1 MTKTNPKGLH
11 DYYEQRDFKPT
22 FAGFKDEDELE
33 AYDLRRQSLYRDL
46 LHLPPRVF
54 EGARLC
60 EFGPD
65 TGENALV
72 FARWGARVTLVEPH
86 ASAWPEIRAY
96 FARYGLDDRL
106 EDIVG
111 KTIESFE
118 SETRFDFINAEGFI
132 YTVQPNELWLSKF
145 KALLRPDG
153 FAVVNYLD
161 RTGCLFELL
170 WSLAHAR
177 YQEVSGERGVDAAW
191 SLFEPKWNSI
201 HHTRPFESWVKDVL
215 ENPFV
220 RLKYLIDPVELSA
233 KALKAGLAL
242 YASWPR
248 YENPFHPYWHK
259 NIPGEADLELWRREF
274 ITRSRV
280 SFAFARPLFTIA
292 SAKRTKEIN
301 DNVLALVGGID
312 HLIDGWGQES
322 LSRAKAAA
330 SQLVQAMENGEVMAG
345 DAERREI
352 GATLGAIIRTLDI
365 FNSGDAAA
373 IRNQMRTDSRLLAM
387 WGSTTH
393 YAVFRLLDK

>member
-1 MTKTNPKGLH
+1 MTKASPKGLH
-11 DYYEQRDFKPT
+11 EYYEQRDFKPT
-22 FAGFKDEDELE
+22 FAGFKDDVELE
-33 AYDLRRQSLYRDL
+33 AYDLRRQSIYRDL
-46 LHLPPRVF
+46 LHLPPQVF
-54 EGARLC
+54 EGRRLC

-86 ASAWPEIRAY
+86 ASAWQDIRAY
-96 FARYGLDDRL
+96 FARYGLDERL
-106 EDIVG
+106 EEIVG

-118 SETRFDFINAEGFI
+118 SETPFDFINAEGFI
-132 YTVQPNELWLSKF
+132 YTVQPNELWLAKF
-145 KALLRPDG
+145 ATLLRPDG
-153 FAVVNYLD
+153 FAVINYLD

-191 SLFEPKWNSI
+191 ELFEPKWNSI

-220 RLKYLIDPVELSA
+220 RLKYLIDPAELSE

-259 NIPGEADLELWRREF
+259 NIPGEGELERWRREF

-280 SFAFARPLFTIA
+280 SFAFACPLFTIA
-292 SAKRTKEIN
+292 SAERTREIN
-301 DNVLALVGGID
+301 DSVLALVGGID
-312 HLIDGWGQES
+312 RLIDGWGQES
-322 LSRAKAAA
+322 LSRAKTAAD
-330 SQLVQAMENGEVMAG
+330 QLARAMENGEVMAG
-345 DAERREI
+345 DAERHEI

-365 FNSGDAAA
+365 LDAGDAAA
-373 IRNQMRTDSRLLAM
+373 IRNQMRSDKSLLAM

>member
-1 MTKTNPKGLH
+1 MTKANPKGLH
-11 DYYEQRDFKPT
+11 NYYQERDFKPT
-22 FAGFKDEDELE
+22 FAGFKGEKELE
-33 AYDLRRQSLYRDL
+33 AYELRRKSLYRDL

-54 EGARLC
+54 EGSRLC

-86 ASAWPEIRAY
+86 PAAWPEIRAY
-96 FARYGLDDRL
+96 FARYGLDEHL

-132 YTVQPNELWLSKF
+132 YTVQPAELWLTKF
-145 KALLRPDG
+145 TRLLRPTG
-153 FAVVNYLD
+153 FAVINYLD

-220 RLKYLIDPVELSA
+220 RLKFLIDPVELSDN
-233 KALKAGLAL
+233 ALKAGLAL

-248 YENPFHPYWHK
+248 YENPFYPFWHK
-259 NIPGEADLELWRREF
+259 NIPNEATLELRRREF
-274 ITRSRV
+274 MTRSRV

-292 SAKRTKEIN
+292 SAERTKEIN
-301 DNVLALVGGID
+301 DSVLALVSGID
-312 HLIDGWGQES
+312 RLIDGWDKAS
-322 LSRAKAAA
+322 LSRSKAAA
-330 SQLVQAMENGEVMAG
+330 AQLVVAFKNREVMAG
-345 DAERREI
+345 HAERDEI
-352 GATLGAIIRTLDI
+352 SATLAAIIRTLDI
-365 FNSGDAAA
+365 LDAGDAGA
-373 IRNQMRTDSRLLAM
+373 IRNQMRTDESLLAM

-393 YAVFRLLDK
+393 YAVFRLLDD